1 MELKITVLCENS
13 VILPFG
19 LIGEHG
25 FAAYIE
31 YKGEN
36 YLFDTGQGKGL
47 VDNSIILKKD
57 LRNIKSL
64 YLSHGHY
71 DHTLGLP
78 SLLQVKSPLDVYAHP
93 DIFKN
98 RFWLRDGKKKFIGLP
113 YTRAYLEGLGANF
126 TLLKEFNE
134 IENGIYLSGEVERS
148 TTFEKIDTGMKMIHE
163 KEGEVDDNIMDDYSL
178 AINTAKGLVIVLG
191 CAHAGVINIINHF
204 IKKTGNSQIYAVL
217 GGTHLGFAS
226 DEQINKTIEAIDQY
240 NIKKLGA
247 SHCTGLEVG
256 AKLYNKLKDR
266 FFFAS
271 VGAELEV

>member
-78 SLLQVKSPLDVYAHP
+78 SLLQIKSPLDVYAHP

-98 RFWLRDGKKKFIGLP
+98 RFCLIDGKKKFIGLP
-113 YTRAYLEGLGANF
+113 YTRAYLEGLGAKF
-126 TLLKEFNE
+126 TLLREFNE

-148 TTFEKIDTGMKMIHE
+148 TSFEKIDPGMKMIHE

-178 AINTAKGLVIVLG
+178 AINTAKGLVILLG

-204 IKKTGNSQIYAVL
+204 IKKTGNNQIYAVL

-271 VGAELEV
+271 VGADLAV